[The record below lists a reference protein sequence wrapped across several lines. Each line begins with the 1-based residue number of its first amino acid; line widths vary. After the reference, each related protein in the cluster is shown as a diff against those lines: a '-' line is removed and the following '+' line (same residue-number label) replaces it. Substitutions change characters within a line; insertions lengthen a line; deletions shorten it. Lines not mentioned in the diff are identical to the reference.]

1 MTVSDFEQLYSAASR
16 MLGAQGSPTW
26 HEDRWPAQRR
36 VTFTQLEAELT
47 KATFRPADPLVQPG
61 DPAAA
66 GVGVGAQGGDRVG
79 DPNHDEPVLVADPA
93 DVADPALGLVTM
105 GARFPEALL
114 SLAAY
119 VSEDPDGVDE
129 PLVLPGLLHTAITGA
144 VDELAARI
152 APGRPTVA
160 IGNEGAEAA
169 DALRELAN
177 SLRTAL
183 GLPPGVPRRILV
195 NAHPVAADAA
205 AHERLAAFAKTA
217 ADAVPAPDELGDDF
231 SVRYD
236 VAVAAADLRAL
247 IAGEDVPAWRE
258 RQPGIDPSRHL
269 VTAYRWEG
277 ADGRPVDLAD
287 WAAELRQALAT
298 SEAPW
303 RPSPE
308 HPLPT
313 ESADRSWLLYPKRQA
328 LVTADLLD
336 ELAAR
341 LTPGTT
347 TGLIHFTSYP
357 LHHYLTHTL
366 RTPTTEL

>member
-26 HEDRWPAQRR
+26 REGRWPAQRR

-47 KATFRPADPLVQPG
+47 EANFHPADP
-61 DPAAA
+61 AS
-66 GVGVGAQGGDRVG
+66 RTG
-79 DPNHDEPVLVADPA
+79 DPNQTVLVADPA

-105 GARFPEALL
+105 GARFPEATL
-114 SLAAY
+114 SLAEY
-119 VSEDPDGVDE
+119 VSEDPDGLDG

-144 VDELAARI
+144 VDELAGRI
-152 APGRPTVA
+152 APGRPAVA
-160 IGNEGAEAA
+160 LGNESADAA

-183 GLPPGVPRRILV
+183 GLPPGAARRILV
-195 NAHPVAADAA
+195 DAHPVAADAA
-205 AHERLAAFAKTA
+205 VHERLAAFAKTA

-236 VAVAAADLRAL
+236 VAVAAADLRAF
-247 IAGEDVPAWRE
+247 IAGENVPAWRE

-277 ADGRPVDLAD
+277 ASGHPVDLAD
-287 WAAELRQALAT
+287 WASDLRQALAT
-298 SEAPW
+298 SDAPW
-303 RPSPE
+303 RPSAE

-313 ESADRSWLLYPKRQA
+313 ESADRSWLLYTKRQA

-341 LTPGTT
+341 LAPGTT
-347 TGLIHFTSYP
+347 IGLIHFTSYP
-357 LHHYLTHTL
+357 LHHFLTHTL